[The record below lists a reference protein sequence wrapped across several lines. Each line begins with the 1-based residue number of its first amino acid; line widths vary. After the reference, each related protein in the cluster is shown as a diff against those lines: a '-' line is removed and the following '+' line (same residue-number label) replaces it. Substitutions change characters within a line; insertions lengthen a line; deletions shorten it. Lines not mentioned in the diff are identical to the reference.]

1 MDFIFNLLAGGF
13 SALLEYL
20 SAHVIACLVPAF
32 FIAGAI
38 SVFLNPA
45 IVTKYFGSKVNP
57 FVSYSIASVSGFI
70 LAVCSCT
77 VLPLFAGIYK
87 RGGGIGPAVTF
98 LYSGPAI
105 SILAVSLSAGVLG
118 YDIGIARAIFAII
131 FAILIGFI
139 MAYLFRK
146 DKSDTPQ
153 PLANLPADTANER
166 PMYQTLIYFGSL
178 VAILIF
184 ASAKNIPV
192 FLLALLVLLFSLWR
206 FFKMAQIK
214 EWLSET
220 WRFVKLIF
228 PWLIGGIFIAGV
240 LKTLIPAEFIT
251 TYVGS
256 NNPVSNLI
264 ASLSGAL
271 LYFAT
276 LTEVPIVKAFMDLGM
291 AKGPA
296 LALLLAGPAV
306 SLPSFLVIRKI
317 LGNTKALTYIGL
329 VILSS
334 SMAGFIFGI
343 F

>member
-139 MAYLFRK
+139 MA
-146 DKSDTPQ
+146 
-153 PLANLPADTANER
+153 
-166 PMYQTLIYFGSL
+166 
-178 VAILIF
+178 
-184 ASAKNIPV
+184 
-192 FLLALLVLLFSLWR
+192 
-206 FFKMAQIK
+206 
-214 EWLSET
+214 
-220 WRFVKLIF
+220 
-228 PWLIGGIFIAGV
+228 
-240 LKTLIPAEFIT
+240 
-251 TYVGS
+251 
-256 NNPVSNLI
+256 
-264 ASLSGAL
+264 
-271 LYFAT
+271 
-276 LTEVPIVKAFMDLGM
+276 
-291 AKGPA
+291 
-296 LALLLAGPAV
+296 
-306 SLPSFLVIRKI
+306 
-317 LGNTKALTYIGL
+317 
-329 VILSS
+329 
-334 SMAGFIFGI
+334 
-343 F
+343 

>member
-1 MDFIFNLLAGGF
+1 MDFIINLLAGGF
-13 SALLEYL
+13 SALFEYL

-38 SVFLNPA
+38 SVFLNPS
-45 IVTKYFGSKVNP
+45 IVTKYFGSNVNP

-118 YDIGIARAIFAII
+118 YDIGFARAAFAII
-131 FAILIGFI
+131 FSILIGLI
-139 MAYLFRK
+139 MAYLFSK
-146 DKSDTPQ
+146 DKPAVSQ
-153 PLANLPADTANER
+153 LSAALPADTAHER

-178 VAILIF
+178 IAILIF
-184 ASAKNIPV
+184 ASAKNIPA

-206 FFKMAQIK
+206 FFNMPQIK

-220 WRFVKLIF
+220 WRFVKLIS

-240 LKTLIPAEFIT
+240 LKTLIPTDFIT
-251 TYVGS
+251 SYVGS
-256 NNPVSNLI
+256 NNPISNLI
-264 ASLSGAL
+264 ASFSGAL

-276 LTEVPIVKAFMDLGM
+276 LTEVPIVKAFIDLGM

-296 LALLLAGPAV
+296 LALLLSGPAV

-317 LGNTKALTYIGL
+317 LGNKKAFSYIGL

-334 SMAGFIFGI
+334 SLAGYIFGI